1 MAFVQENCYLSKGWL
16 FSSCTSLFWHLF
28 NVLAQTDF
36 WSCYSQS
43 NGCSLSFISV
53 CYILYMLCFLW
64 FVSVVS
70 TSLWPLSCFPGCRH
84 AYWVMG
90 LAPLLCPPF
99 ASLAPSPSVQRPPK
113 QRLQHLCRLLTHD
126 FSVFLFYS
134 SVLHLHPCR
143 YCSFVRPSVPPHPAT
158 GPSSPLLP
166 TLYMFDRFQVLPNIN
181 PNPSLRW
188 QKPIFHLFSYC

>member
-1 MAFVQENCYLSKGWL
+1 
-16 FSSCTSLFWHLF
+16 
-28 NVLAQTDF
+28 
-36 WSCYSQS
+36 
-43 NGCSLSFISV
+43 
-53 CYILYMLCFLW
+53 MLCFLW

-84 AYWVMG
+84 AHWVME

-143 YCSFVRPSVPPHPAT
+143 YCSFVCPPPHLLSQVPPLL
-158 GPSSPLLP
+158 SSPAYIIYVWQIPGLAQYKSKPQLEVAKTHISHLFFLLEEMAWNSLNSSWKHSGFVIGQGACALQ
-166 TLYMFDRFQVLPNIN
+166 TAV
-181 PNPSLRW
+181 PSLLSH
-188 QKPIFHLFSYC
+188 QPGCHTVL